1 MNTNDTIGKRL
12 GQIMD
17 ESTRLARAA
26 WLAALAYVVVLT
38 GVGMFVDQ
46 TSDLSASN
54 FIFSAI
60 SIAMGFVLTVQLLR
74 EGGLVPRG
82 LAGGFGGYFGTSLL
96 SGLGIVLGT
105 LLLII
110 PGLVLFVRWS
120 PAYGYVLG
128 EGEGVTDAL
137 GKAWAATG
145 AHFWPLL
152 LAFLPAIA
160 LTIGGTVIYILGS
173 NDDGT
178 MTLAASAFA
187 NLAVTLGAAA
197 ITVVGI
203 ASYALLRDRGE
214 ALAEV
219 FA

>member
-1 MNTNDTIGKRL
+1 MNTNDTIGTRL

-17 ESTRLARAA
+17 ESTRLVRAA

-46 TSDLSASN
+46 MSDLSASTL
-54 FIFSAI
+54 IFSVV
-60 SIAMGFVLTVQLLR
+60 SFAMGYVLTVQLLR

-82 LAGGFGGYFGTSLL
+82 LASGFGGYFGTSLL
-96 SGLGIVLGT
+96 SGLGIGLGF
-105 LLLII
+105 LLVII

-120 PAYGYVLG
+120 PAYGYVMG

-160 LTIGGTVIYILGS
+160 LNIAGVMIYVLGS
-173 NDDGT
+173 DDDGT
-178 MTLAASAFA
+178 LTLSASTFANLGMTLAG
-187 NLAVTLGAAA
+187 VA
-197 ITVVGI
+197 ITVLGI
-203 ASYALLRDRGE
+203 AAFALLRDRSD

>member
-46 TSDLSASN
+46 MSDLSASN

-82 LAGGFGGYFGTSLL
+82 LAGGFGGYFGTALL

-160 LTIGGTVIYILGS
+160 LNIGGVVIYILGS
-173 NDDGT
+173 NEDGT
-178 MTLAASAFA
+178 MTLATSAFA
-187 NLAVTLGAAA
+187 NLGITLGGVA

-203 ASYALLRDRGE
+203 AAFALLRDRGDE
-214 ALAEV
+214 LAEV